1 MLSIYLASILFHYL
15 QLLADIYCQQE
26 CQFPDYILFEFK
38 ETTETDS
45 PEEAG
50 TEKETETGQGTETQ
64 KTGSGKTNS
73 GSGRKEQTSPPE
85 TVFKKL
91 APSYNRYTL
100 LRDEL

>member
-1 MLSIYLASILFHYL
+1 MIEGSNVFWYFQDA
-15 QLLADIYCQQE
+15 
-26 CQFPDYILFEFK
+26 
-38 ETTETDS
+38 TETDS
-45 PEEAG
+45 PETAG
-50 TEKETETGQGTETQ
+50 TETDQGTETKTETQ
-64 KTGSGKTNS
+64 KTGSGRTGS

>member
-1 MLSIYLASILFHYL
+1 MGWF
-15 QLLADIYCQQE
+15 
-26 CQFPDYILFEFK
+26 DYMLFEFK

>member
-1 MLSIYLASILFHYL
+1 MGWF
-15 QLLADIYCQQE
+15 DCT
-26 CQFPDYILFEFK
+26 LFEFK

-50 TEKETETGQGTETQ
+50 TEKETETETGQGTETQ